1 MLPIPRSPQWF
12 PWMAGLV
19 CALIASFLLP
29 RHDPFPYAVKSGHFW
44 KYQDLRAPFDFEA
57 ARPAG
62 EGAVAPVG
70 DVYYQLDPAVGRA
83 QKLRLTELI
92 NTQVKI
98 SKQDAQYEDLVV
110 NSRAYSAY
118 GQALLDAIYKRG
130 IIKERPDGTH
140 FVLLNTGNTTLKV
153 PSDSLLLVRDALEV
167 VTDSLPFSTLR
178 QPELLLPL
186 IEKVLSPNIFYSDSL
201 TSLHLGGRLAGQA
214 GTGIAVK
221 AGELIIRKG
230 EQITPEKAAVLHAL
244 SALLQDTNTWKVD
257 AGYLIFCI
265 LGMFSLLG
273 WLRFYRPA
281 AFYNKDRLLLALVL
295 VPLVLLLILGCYS
308 LGAAVP
314 LMLPLY
320 LMPLM
325 LRPLFGLRTSIVIW
339 SVPVILTGFALD
351 WGMLWVSVQIA
362 GAGLGLMQNGRV
374 ESWTDRV
381 KALGY
386 IFGAQTMVWLAF
398 VLAEKAPDTIWT
410 TDTVVFLAIAAILS
424 IAQSVL
430 VRFFQVR

>member
-1 MLPIPRSPQWF
+1 
-12 PWMAGLV
+12 
-19 CALIASFLLP
+19 
-29 RHDPFPYAVKSGHFW
+29 
-44 KYQDLRAPFDFEA
+44 
-57 ARPAG
+57 
-62 EGAVAPVG
+62 
-70 DVYYQLDPAVGRA
+70 
-83 QKLRLTELI
+83 
-92 NTQVKI
+92 
-98 SKQDAQYEDLVV
+98 
-110 NSRAYSAY
+110 
-118 GQALLDAIYKRG
+118 
-130 IIKERPDGTH
+130 
-140 FVLLNTGNTTLKV
+140 
-153 PSDSLLLVRDALEV
+153 
-167 VTDSLPFSTLR
+167 
-178 QPELLLPL
+178 LLLPL
-186 IEKVLSPNIFYSDSL
+186 IEKVLTPNIFYSDSL

-281 AFYNKDRLLLALVL
+281 AFYNKDRLLLALVI
-295 VPLVLLLILGCYS
+295 VPTVLLLILGCYS

-325 LRPLFGLRTSIVIW
+325 LRPLFGLRSSIVIW

-386 IFGAQTMVWLAF
+386 IFGAQTLVWLAF